1 MLCEVREE
9 ALKWRKLQRRQTLK
23 LGFDRC
29 VTDPQ
34 VEEVGKGTQ
43 AVRTAPAKSQRSDAK
58 TLWENASSSSQ
69 DIKWEGAGQG
79 KTGLLDLSMTSS
91 TDPVLW

>member
-1 MLCEVREE
+1 M
-9 ALKWRKLQRRQTLK
+9 K

-43 AVRTAPAKSQRSDAK
+43 AVRTAPAKSRRSDAK
-58 TLWENASSSSQ
+58 NLWKNASSSSQ
-69 DIKWEGAGQG
+69 GIKWEGAGQERLVFW
-79 KTGLLDLSMTSS
+79 TR
-91 TDPVLW
+91 LWQVALILFGGSGEW